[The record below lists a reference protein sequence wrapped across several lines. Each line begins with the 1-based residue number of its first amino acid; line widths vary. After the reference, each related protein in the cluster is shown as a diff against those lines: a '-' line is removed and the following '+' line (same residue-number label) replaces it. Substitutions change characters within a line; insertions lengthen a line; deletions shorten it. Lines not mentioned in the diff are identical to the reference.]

1 MGSIR
6 SYFKCLKWRN
16 LIIAFSAILI
26 GLLFILTPQTSADVI
41 CYVAGILLLASG
53 IAAVVS
59 YLASRRLFGSYALVS
74 GIVLLVCGVFC
85 LLRPEVI
92 QGLLTVIFGV
102 FLVIDGMVTLQDGID
117 CARAKLGGW
126 WVLAA
131 LAVITIALGCVILFG
146 KFDSIM
152 LLAGTLGVDTSSLLA
167 ILSVA
172 GLAVSLS
179 IQDSLSNLASAVVL
193 LTTHP
198 FKVGDFIEVSGK
210 SGTVRQIGVFHT
222 QIATP
227 DNQLVYLPNSQ
238 ITSAQITNVTGNA
251 LRRIEIV
258 VQASYDAAPDTV
270 KEALVRAAQHPKRV
284 DFEPVFARLSGYGDS
299 AISYTLRLWTA
310 GCDYWDVYY
319 DVLENISREFSRS
332 NIEMTYPHINVHM
345 GS

>member
-1 MGSIR
+1 MEPLASQVADELSENAEQTRSTIEKFFDHFSLPKLVSAAILLVICIICIKIILRATEKMLKSSKLDKSCHAFIR
-6 SYFKCLKWRN
+6 SSIK
-16 LIIAFSAILI
+16 
-26 GLLFILTPQTSADVI
+26 
-41 CYVAGILLLASG
+41 
-53 IAAVVS
+53 
-59 YLASRRLFGSYALVS
+59 
-74 GIVLLVCGVFC
+74 IVL
-85 LLRPEVI
+85 
-92 QGLLTVIFGV
+92 V
-102 FLVIDGMVTLQDGID
+102 FL
-117 CARAKLGGW
+117 A
-126 WVLAA
+126 
-131 LAVITIALGCVILFG
+131 
-146 KFDSIM
+146 IM

-179 IQDSLSNLASAVVL
+179 NLASAVVL
-193 LTTHP
+193 LTTRP
-198 FKVGDFIEVSGK
+198 FKVGDFIEVGGK

>member
-1 MGSIR
+1 MEPLASQVADELSENAEQTRSAIEKFFDHFSLPKLVSAAILLVICIICIKIILRATEKMLKSSKLDKSCHAFIR
-6 SYFKCLKWRN
+6 SSIK
-16 LIIAFSAILI
+16 
-26 GLLFILTPQTSADVI
+26 
-41 CYVAGILLLASG
+41 
-53 IAAVVS
+53 
-59 YLASRRLFGSYALVS
+59 
-74 GIVLLVCGVFC
+74 IVL
-85 LLRPEVI
+85 
-92 QGLLTVIFGV
+92 V
-102 FLVIDGMVTLQDGID
+102 FL
-117 CARAKLGGW
+117 A
-126 WVLAA
+126 
-131 LAVITIALGCVILFG
+131 
-146 KFDSIM
+146 IM

-198 FKVGDFIEVSGK
+198 FGDFIEVGGK

-270 KEALVRAAQHPKRV
+270 KEALVRAAQHPRRV

>member
-1 MGSIR
+1 MQNFLFLSAAEPLASQVADELSENAEQTR
-6 SYFKCLKWRN
+6 
-16 LIIAFSAILI
+16 SAIEKFFDHFSLPKLVSAAI
-26 GLLFILTPQTSADVI
+26 LLVI
-41 CYVAGILLLASG
+41 CIICIKIILRATEKMLKSSKLDQSCHAFLRST
-53 IAAVVS
+53 VK
-59 YLASRRLFGSYALVS
+59 
-74 GIVLLVCGVFC
+74 IVL
-85 LLRPEVI
+85 
-92 QGLLTVIFGV
+92 V
-102 FLVIDGMVTLQDGID
+102 FL
-117 CARAKLGGW
+117 A
-126 WVLAA
+126 
-131 LAVITIALGCVILFG
+131 
-146 KFDSIM
+146 IM

-193 LTTHP
+193 LTTRP
-198 FKVGDFIEVSGK
+198 FKVGDFIEVGGK

>member
-1 MGSIR
+1 MRNFLFLSAMEPLASQVADELSENAEQTRSAIEKFFDHFSLPKLVSAAILLVICIICIKIILRATEKMLKSSKLDKSCHAFIR
-6 SYFKCLKWRN
+6 SSIK
-16 LIIAFSAILI
+16 
-26 GLLFILTPQTSADVI
+26 
-41 CYVAGILLLASG
+41 
-53 IAAVVS
+53 
-59 YLASRRLFGSYALVS
+59 
-74 GIVLLVCGVFC
+74 IVL
-85 LLRPEVI
+85 
-92 QGLLTVIFGV
+92 V
-102 FLVIDGMVTLQDGID
+102 FL
-117 CARAKLGGW
+117 A
-126 WVLAA
+126 
-131 LAVITIALGCVILFG
+131 
-146 KFDSIM
+146 IM

-179 IQDSLSNLASAVVL
+179 NLASAVVL
-193 LTTHP
+193 LTTRP
-198 FKVGDFIEVSGK
+198 FKVGDFIEVGGK

>member
-1 MGSIR
+1 MEPLASQVADELSENAEQTR
-6 SYFKCLKWRN
+6 STIEKFFDH
-16 LIIAFSAILI
+16 FSLPKLVSAAIL
-26 GLLFILTPQTSADVI
+26 LVI
-41 CYVAGILLLASG
+41 CIICIKIILRATEKMLKSSKLDKSCHAFLRSS
-53 IAAVVS
+53 IK
-59 YLASRRLFGSYALVS
+59 
-74 GIVLLVCGVFC
+74 IVL
-85 LLRPEVI
+85 
-92 QGLLTVIFGV
+92 V
-102 FLVIDGMVTLQDGID
+102 FL
-117 CARAKLGGW
+117 A
-126 WVLAA
+126 
-131 LAVITIALGCVILFG
+131 
-146 KFDSIM
+146 IM

-179 IQDSLSNLASAVVL
+179 NLASAVVL

-198 FKVGDFIEVSGK
+198 FKVGDFIEVGGK

-270 KEALVRAAQHPKRV
+270 KEALVRAAQHPRRV

-310 GCDYWDVYY
+310 GGDYWDVYY

>member
-1 MGSIR
+1 MLSRQDLPLKNFLIIFSLPKLVSAAILLVICIICIKIILRATEKMLKSSKLDKSCHAFIR
-6 SYFKCLKWRN
+6 SSIK
-16 LIIAFSAILI
+16 
-26 GLLFILTPQTSADVI
+26 
-41 CYVAGILLLASG
+41 
-53 IAAVVS
+53 
-59 YLASRRLFGSYALVS
+59 
-74 GIVLLVCGVFC
+74 IVL
-85 LLRPEVI
+85 
-92 QGLLTVIFGV
+92 V
-102 FLVIDGMVTLQDGID
+102 FL
-117 CARAKLGGW
+117 A
-126 WVLAA
+126 
-131 LAVITIALGCVILFG
+131 
-146 KFDSIM
+146 IM

-198 FKVGDFIEVSGK
+198 FKVGDFIEVGGK